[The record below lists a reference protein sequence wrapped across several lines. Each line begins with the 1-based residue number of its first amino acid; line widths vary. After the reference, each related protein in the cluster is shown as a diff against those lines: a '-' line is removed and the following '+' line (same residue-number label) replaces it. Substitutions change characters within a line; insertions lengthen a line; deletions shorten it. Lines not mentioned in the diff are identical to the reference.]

1 MSRRTLYHDNRRGF
15 LRFSGGALIAASFSK
30 TPPAEGA
37 EPANAPNESNMP
49 TNLDSV
55 KALTFDVFGTVVD
68 WRSSIIREGEELAK
82 RKGLDADWAK
92 FADAWRGGYGPSM
105 NRVRTGELPWMKIDD
120 LHRLILDGLLEQF
133 NIEGLSEAE
142 KDHFNRAW
150 HRLTPWPDA
159 VPGLT
164 RLKKKFI
171 ITTLS
176 NGNVALLTNMAKNAG
191 LPWDAILSSELAK
204 RYKPDKEVYLTAAD
218 LLGLRPEQVMM
229 VAAHK
234 GDLRAAK
241 SVGFKAGFVPRPL
254 ERGPDVKR
262 DLTPDPSFEVVAK
275 DFVDLAEKL
284 EA

>member
-1 MSRRTLYHDNRRGF
+1 MPYHDNRRGF
-15 LRFSGGALIAASFSK
+15 LRLSTSPLFAARLMRTS
-30 TPPAEGA
+30 PADGA
-37 EPANAPNESNMP
+37 EPANSPNELSMP
-49 TNLDSV
+49 ANIGSV
-55 KALTFDVFGTVVD
+55 KALTFDVFGTVAD
-68 WRSSIIREGEELAK
+68 WRSSIIREGKQLAR
-82 RKGLDADWAK
+82 RKCLDVDWAK
-92 FADAWRGGYGPSM
+92 FADAWRAGYGPSM
-105 NRVRTGELPWMKIDD
+105 NRVRSGELPWMKMDD

-150 HRLTPWPDA
+150 HRLTPWPD
-159 VPGLT
+159 VVEGLT

-176 NGNVALLTNMAKNAG
+176 NGNIALLTNMAKNAG
-191 LPWDAILSSELAK
+191 LPWDAILSAELAK

-234 GDLRAAK
+234 GDLREAK
-241 SVGFKAGFVPRPL
+241 SVGFKAAYVPRPL
-254 ERGPDVKR
+254 ERGPNVKR

-275 DFVDLAEKL
+275 DFVDLAVKL
-284 EA
+284 GA